1 MEDVTQTLSPVGDQG
16 TFEPAR
22 TPNEEAGALRE
33 CWEDGRGHGFRGSRS
48 CERRNT
54 LTTPSLFAS
63 CRETRR
69 FPLPPST
76 GDGFSSPEAAGLWN
90 AFLED
95 RSTAHRNALVQHYY
109 PLARRQASQFRK
121 RCTARFDPDD
131 VLCAAGEGLLA
142 AVMTYE
148 PAFQTR
154 FETYAAHRI
163 RGAILDWWR
172 SEDAQPR
179 MLRCFERRRRSA
191 WTQISCEQGRPA
203 QDEELAARLGLT
215 RLEFA
220 RLSARKLARERI
232 SMDQRGHGE
241 LAGSEE
247 ERPRWDVAHPVDHAP
262 SESVERQWVREFLCR
277 GLSAIER
284 QVLVLYYYED
294 MTMAEIGRVLGR
306 SESRVC
312 QLHRQVLE
320 ALKLRLRQS
329 HNRQA
334 V

>member
-1 MEDVTQTLSPVGDQG
+1 MEGVTQTLSPVGDQG

-22 TPNEEAGALRE
+22 TPNQEAGALRE
-33 CWEDGRGHGFRGSRS
+33 CRENERGHGFRGSRS

-63 CRETRR
+63 CREPRR
-69 FPLPPST
+69 FPIPPST
-76 GDGFSSPEAAGLWN
+76 GDGSAPPDAAGLWSAYLQN
-90 AFLED
+90 

-109 PLARRQASQFRK
+109 PLARREASGFRK
-121 RCTARFDPDD
+121 RCTARFDLDD

-142 AVMTYE
+142 AVMTYD

-172 SEDAQPR
+172 SQDAQPR
-179 MLRCFERRRRSA
+179 LLRCFERHRRSA
-191 WTQISCEQGRPA
+191 WTQISCEEGRPA
-203 QDEELAARLGLT
+203 RDEELADRMGLT

-220 RLSARKLARERI
+220 LLSARKRARERV
-232 SMDQRGHGE
+232 SMDQRPHGE

-247 ERPRWDVAHPVDHAP
+247 EGPRWDVAHPDNCAP

-277 GLSAIER
+277 GLSAVER

-294 MTMAEIGRVLGR
+294 MTMVEIGRVLGR

-312 QLHRQVLE
+312 QLHRQVLQ
-320 ALKLRLRQS
+320 ALGVRLRQS